1 MPQDAFTLKYVTKE
15 LKELF
20 VGGKISKINMP
31 EKDELTLIIYTK
43 KGTVKLEISTSAKN
57 NRISLSND
65 EKPNPV
71 VAPNFCMLCRKHLQ
85 NAEILDVAQID
96 GERIVFFDFKCFSE
110 FAITNMRL
118 YCEIMGKYSNL
129 ILVEGETIVG
139 AAKTTSLETGAN
151 RILFSGAKYALPK
164 SQGKVDPSNLAELE
178 NLFENNSLTDAAK
191 FISSNISGIAYTTA
205 LDMVAQYGEDIT
217 AKNVYDYVNCDNIS
231 PCVTYLDGEPNDFKV
246 KSQDKSAKHF
256 STLLEAQQE
265 YYSYI
270 YRKNTF
276 EDKKRKL
283 LGGISSSLK
292 KSEKRLA
299 QIEEKLLECKSA
311 DAIKLKG
318 ELITANI
325 YAIQRGQTSF
335 EAVNYYDE
343 NCGKIKIELDRQ
355 LSPSQNA
362 QKYYKKYAKLK
373 RTQENLS
380 EQKEEILSKHD
391 YLKSI
396 EDNIYA
402 AEELCD
408 LTDTQEEL
416 ENLGLIKKAEE
427 KKKKAKEVT
436 PYRQYTLNG
445 FTIICGR
452 NNVQNDRLTKSLAPD
467 DMWLHVQKFHSS
479 HVGIIAEGKSIPD
492 EVILFAAE
500 ICAYYSEARERDK
513 VSVDYCL
520 KRFVKK
526 PNKANLGFAVY
537 TDYKTIIV
545 HPSSHADNKQD

>member
-1 MPQDAFTLKYVTKE
+1 
-15 LKELF
+15 
-20 VGGKISKINMP
+20 
-31 EKDELTLIIYTK
+31 
-43 KGTVKLEISTSAKN
+43 
-57 NRISLSND
+57 
-65 EKPNPV
+65 
-71 VAPNFCMLCRKHLQ
+71 
-85 NAEILDVAQID
+85 
-96 GERIVFFDFKCFSE
+96 
-110 FAITNMRL
+110 
-118 YCEIMGKYSNL
+118 
-129 ILVEGETIVG
+129 
-139 AAKTTSLETGAN
+139 
-151 RILFSGAKYALPK
+151 
-164 SQGKVDPSNLAELE
+164 
-178 NLFENNSLTDAAK
+178 
-191 FISSNISGIAYTTA
+191 
-205 LDMVAQYGEDIT
+205 MVATFGDDIT
-217 AKNVYDYVNCDNIS
+217 AQNVYDYVNDGNIY
-231 PCVTYLDGEPNDFKV
+231 PCVTYLDGEPNDFKA
-246 KSQDKSAKHF
+246 KSLDKNAKHF
-256 STLLEAQQE
+256 SSILEAQQE

-283 LGGISSSLK
+283 LSGISSSLK

-311 DAIKLKG
+311 DDIKLKG

-373 RTQENLS
+373 RTQENLT
-380 EQKEEILSKHD
+380 EQREELLSKHD

-408 LTDTQEEL
+408 LIDTQEEL
-416 ENLGLIKKAEE
+416 VELGLFKKAEE

-436 PYRQYTLNG
+436 PYRQYKLG
-445 FTIICGR
+445 DFTIICGR
-452 NNVQNDRLTKSLAPD
+452 NNVQNDRLLKGLSPD
-467 DMWLHVQKFHSS
+467 DLWLHTQKFHSS
-479 HVGIIAEGKSIPD
+479 HVGIITDGRPIHD

-513 VSVDYCL
+513 VSVDYCY

-545 HPSSHADNKQD
+545 HPSAHADNKQD